1 MAKALNGSENSS
13 RIWAIIGM
21 VFQSVGYGVF
31 FINMSKKF
39 SLRHVS
45 TILKIIGFANIL
57 FSFLIVTPL
66 HDSMVI
72 LSSTLFLIGL
82 FYITVFVLKTK
93 RTVLKFSC
101 IGCLLTFYYT
111 LFLYGSGDRVL
122 LAIMQKVSFICS
134 MLLVLGLEYTTKL
147 EEFKQIK

>member
-1 MAKALNGSENSS
+1 MKFIKKHLVLICLGISVILIIIATTVYPGGSIQDKNSIGFQWSKNFISNLFVAKALNGSENSS

-57 FSFLIVTPL
+57 FSFLIVTP
-66 HDSMVI
+66 
-72 LSSTLFLIGL
+72 
-82 FYITVFVLKTK
+82 
-93 RTVLKFSC
+93 
-101 IGCLLTFYYT
+101 
-111 LFLYGSGDRVL
+111 
-122 LAIMQKVSFICS
+122 
-134 MLLVLGLEYTTKL
+134 
-147 EEFKQIK
+147 